1 MANPIIQR
9 ELIGLL
15 RTKRAFGLQLGLS
28 LVLATLVLLR
38 WPPDAQ
44 VNLTGDQSQQ
54 VFQLFIFGLMV
65 GLILL
70 APVFP
75 ASSIVRERQQGTLAL
90 LLNSPL
96 RPWDIL
102 IGKLVGVL
110 GYVLILLI
118 LSLPAAAAC
127 WAMGG
132 LSLGSQMFLAYG
144 ILTLSAVQ
152 YASAALFIST
162 RAANTDTSLRA
173 TYGVVLLLS
182 VVVLG
187 PFEFLGRLVTGPLG
201 TVLEWTRCISPIPA
215 MMEILGQSAA
225 GSSGIM
231 SMEGAPVRYAIL
243 AGISILIFN
252 SLTLSRLNLRMFDR
266 PRNAGRITDE
276 RSSGAQVFRRIM
288 YLWFFDPQRRSGL
301 IGDSTNPV
309 MVKEF
314 RSSKFGRGYWMM
326 RLIGTCLIVSLGLT
340 LASAASSTDWGVEK
354 MGGILVLL
362 QMALLILVTPSL
374 ASGLIS
380 TEREG

>member
-15 RTKRAFGLQLGLS
+15 RTWRAFGLQLALT
-28 LVLATLVLLR
+28 LVLAVLVLLR

-44 VNLTGDQSQQ
+44 VNLTGDQAQQ
-54 VFQLFIFGLMV
+54 VFQLFVFGLMV

-75 ASSIVRERQQGTLAL
+75 ATSIVRERQQGTLAL

-132 LSLGSQMFLAYG
+132 ISLGSQMFLAYG
-144 ILTLSAVQ
+144 ILALAAVQ
-152 YASAALFIST
+152 YSSVALFIST
-162 RAANTDTSLRA
+162 RAANTDTALRT

-187 PFEFLGRLVTGPLG
+187 PFEFLGRLVTGPVGEL
-201 TVLEWTRCISPIPA
+201 LEWTRCISPIPA
-215 MMEILGQSAA
+215 MLEILGQSAGGGGVGQGLARQPHAQGHLGGGGVAHEILPLACATVRRMPVGEGPGTDDRRVSHPA
-225 GSSGIM
+225 GQLVEHPAGGGGRRQTAVGVPHHAAHRAVG
-231 SMEGAPVRYAIL
+231 EGAGGMVGL
-243 AGISILIFN
+243 ALA
-252 SLTLSRLNLRMFDR
+252 R
-266 PRNAGRITDE
+266 PGE
-276 RSSGAQVFRRIM
+276 PG
-288 YLWFFDPQRRSGL
+288 GG
-301 IGDSTNPV
+301 IGDLRQPLGPGKARGARARQQHV
-309 MVKEF
+309 
-314 RSSKFGRGYWMM
+314 GR
-326 RLIGTCLIVSLGLT
+326 LGHHRPGRQDR
-340 LASAASSTDWGVEK
+340 AC
-354 MGGILVLL
+354 GG
-362 QMALLILVTPSL
+362 
-374 ASGLIS
+374 
-380 TEREG
+380 